1 MKEKIEVE
9 DIKKRKGTE
18 SISRPNAN
26 EIYQKGNEH
35 IINFSFKNSYKQL
48 EIRNIIKINIIKSQ
62 ISVFQDSQPYKYLTQ
77 NDFILIN
84 EINKKYRDYPEPI
97 FNNEEKLTIQP
108 FLDPNSEN
116 NFGVSQTNQN
126 LATLFENIL
135 INQNQLADIQ
145 NLNENLFFEN
155 FSPKNNNLTFLYNI
169 TNDGNFSNDNFEN
182 KRLLLNNKRRRN
194 FFGKIRKKSMVII
207 TKDKNKTN
215 NNEYINET
223 VMDIKEEESD
233 NNNNKKIIFL
243 LSKGE
248 KTKTKCRC
256 SKDSIINKIKKI
268 PGRKKKG
275 SNEEGVHNKFSKDNM
290 MRKLKN
296 KVMESAR
303 KLINKIIKMEAG
315 NEFKSFKELRKI
327 EGIYSQELNIKFN
340 FWFYFQKIK
349 DIFQFKM
356 SSKYSKGDLH
366 SNNELINKIYSWGQK
381 GLFQKTIELLELQF
395 HEYYHKY
402 FLGEEQDWYKK
413 FDIKENKYELDFFLN
428 EKPKSESPEIN
439 HSDEKYKKTIKDL
452 AHKYELFFLKKNPRL
467 SGNQK
472 KEEKEESDSK
482 KIIKNISPEEYK
494 YYKCLFI
501 TTGSKYLPEL
511 ENNFSKYLNDNKKY
525 NKTILPS
532 FNHNLNNEK
541 NNSNNYTQK
550 NDGCHNNK
558 ENTKNINEND
568 KKNIKINNDNINII
582 NKIKIIQNDKTN
594 SKNNNKIKNNKPIFD
609 VSKKVLFEIQKNE
622 DSSNNSNNNK
632 NKNNNIN
639 NNINNSNSN
648 NNNINENNKN
658 TSLINNN
665 NDNYNKNDNIQINQ
679 NVSNTASNIS
689 NINIINNTKDVDLRQ
704 KVEKEMQTENI
715 IHEEVNDDF
724 VIVI

>member
-1 MKEKIEVE
+1 MKEKIEVK
-9 DIKKRKGTE
+9 DIKNSKVTE
-18 SISRPNAN
+18 SISKPNAN
-26 EIYQKGNEH
+26 EISQEGNEH
-35 IINFSFKNSYKQL
+35 IMNFSFKNSYKQL
-48 EIRNIIKINIIKSQ
+48 EKRNIIKINIIKSQ
-62 ISVFQDSQPYKYLTQ
+62 ISVFHDSQPYKYLTQ
-77 NDFILIN
+77 NDFSLIN
-84 EINKKYRDYPEPI
+84 EINKKYRNYPEPI
-97 FNNEEKLTIQP
+97 FNDEEKPTIQP

-116 NFGVSQTNQN
+116 NFDVSQTNQN

-135 INQNQLADIQ
+135 INQNQLACIQ
-145 NLNENLFFEN
+145 NLNKNLFFEN

-315 NEFKSFKELRKI
+315 NEFKNFKELRKI

-356 SSKYSKGDLH
+356 SSKYSKGDLY
-366 SNNELINKIYSWGQK
+366 SNKQLIDKIYSWGEK
-381 GLFQKTIELLELQF
+381 GLFQKTIELLELRF

-482 KIIKNISPEEYK
+482 KIIKKISNEEYK

-525 NKTILPS
+525 NKTIPPS

-550 NDGCHNNK
+550 NDVRQNNK
-558 ENTKNINEND
+558 ENTKNNNENY
-568 KKNIKINNDNINII
+568 KKDIKINNDNINI
-582 NKIKIIQNDKTN
+582 NKSNIIQNDKTN
-594 SKNNNKIKNNKPIFD
+594 SKINNKIKNDKPILFD
-609 VSKKVLFEIQKNE
+609 VSKKVLFKIQKDK
-622 DSSNNSNNNK
+622 DSSNNSNNN
-632 NKNNNIN
+632 IN
-639 NNINNSNSN
+639 NNN
-648 NNNINENNKN
+648 NNVNENNTK

-665 NDNYNKNDNIQINQ
+665 NDNYNKNDNIQIYQ
-679 NVSNTASNIS
+679 NVSNIS
-689 NINIINNTKDVDLRQ
+689 NINVINNTKDEDSKQ
-704 KVEKEMQTENI
+704 KVEKEIHTENI
-715 IHEEVNDDF
+715 IHDEVNDGL